1 MLFTIFVNQYVVLHC
16 CMPSGKVNAIV
27 MSPVSFT
34 RYQAIGESLFT
45 IFASLAE
52 AIQFLMELQINQ
64 F

>member
-1 MLFTIFVNQYVVLHC
+1 
-16 CMPSGKVNAIV
+16 MPSGKVNAIV